1 MRTRGGNLHRSFF
14 LPLPFFFHIWSWF
27 YLLLLPLSSWGFL
40 ARWFP
45 SPHRL
50 VWSDRSCC
58 ARSRFPHCKLS
69 ISPLQCRCCASH
81 TCAHCFFP
89 VLCLPGCALG
99 LVSLPH
105 HVLLWGE
112 GGGIFASLSYFS
124 LRLRAPIGVSPTHRI
139 FFWGEGGGH
148 LCLRQLMLAKVF
160 STRSHCFITGIAVE
174 FITYVWSCGIWI
186 N

>member
-1 MRTRGGNLHRSFF
+1 MGVRRRRGWLRLLLHYAESPMRTRGGNLHRSFF

-27 YLLLLPLSSWGFL
+27 YLLLLPLSSWGFP

-105 HVLLWGE
+105 RVLL
-112 GGGIFASLSYFS
+112 
-124 LRLRAPIGVSPTHRI
+124 
-139 FFWGEGGGH
+139 WGEGGGH
-148 LCLRQLMLAKVF
+148 LCLPQLLLAKVF
-160 STRSHCFITGIAVE
+160 SIRSPGFITGMPVQ
-174 FITYVWSCGIWI
+174 FSTYVWCCGIWV